1 GADAAPYFRVFNP
14 VTQGERHDPDGTYV
28 KRWVPE
34 LAKVP
39 ASHVH
44 APWTLRPIELAA
56 CGLAGSVYEKPIVD
70 LARSREQALSAYAS
84 LRNA

>member
-1 GADAAPYFRVFNP
+1 MFNP
-14 VTQGERHDPDGTYV
+14 VTQGERFDPDGDYV

-39 ASHVH
+39 AKFVH
-44 APWTLRPIELAA
+44 APWTMRPIDLAA

-70 LARSREQALSAYAS
+70 LAKSREQALAAYSAI
-84 LRNA
+84 RG